1 MENDFLFQLFMP
13 MIQEWLK
20 SRNVEM
26 SKDGIFVEAMTNNFL
41 KWDKEA
47 VLKLVQKMPLE
58 NALDHI
64 LDCAYSET
72 ASDIGQTNM
81 GGE

>member
-41 KWDKEA
+41 KWEKGE
-47 VLKLVQKMPLE
+47 VLKMVQKMPLE

-72 ASDIGQTNM
+72 ASDIGMTNM
-81 GGE
+81 DGE